1 MTYLTSHNFYNYAN
15 DPACYTSGHFCPQ
28 GYVHLYKIKRLEVN
42 ASIIKEVQSGN
53 RKVVLDLYHY
63 SFNVLMGSAVRYK
76 NNKEDQMEIVNN
88 AFMKIVTNIKS
99 YKPGTAYFSWIKTIV
114 QREIIDDFRK
124 NKRYKELFKM
134 SDSETVADTGVEP
147 EVYNSLDAES
157 VVEMLNVLPPATK
170 LVFNLYA
177 IEGYKSKEIVEELNI
192 SYETVKWHIKQARKK
207 LKSLIVENKIP
218 LNK

>member
-1 MTYLTSHNFYNYAN
+1 M
-15 DPACYTSGHFCPQ
+15 
-28 GYVHLYKIKRLEVN
+28 EVTED
-42 ASIIKEVQSGN
+42 IIREVEMGN
-53 RKVVLDLYHY
+53 RKITLDLYHY
-63 SFNVLMGSAVRYK
+63 SFNVLMSNAVRYK
-76 NNKEDQMEIVNN
+76 NHKEDQMEIVNN
-88 AFMKIVTNIKS
+88 AFVKIVTNISS

-134 SDSETVADTGVEP
+134 SDSDTVQ
-147 EVYNSLDAES
+147 ES
-157 VVEMLNVLPPATK
+157 VVDPDVYESIDNESALQMLNVLPPATK

-207 LKSLIVENKIP
+207 LKSLIVENKIS
-218 LNK
+218 LKQ

>member
-1 MTYLTSHNFYNYAN
+1 
-15 DPACYTSGHFCPQ
+15 
-28 GYVHLYKIKRLEVN
+28 
-42 ASIIKEVQSGN
+42 
-53 RKVVLDLYHY
+53 
-63 SFNVLMGSAVRYK
+63 MGSAVRYK